1 MHPIP
6 PKKMLI
12 INILDILKRYSDE
25 EHRLLQKDI
34 LEILENEYSMK
45 ADRKAVKRNLMN
57 LIEFGYNPV
66 VFIVYI
72 FYCLNELAQ
81 YS

>member
-1 MHPIP
+1 MYPIL

-25 EHRLLQKDI
+25 EHQLSQKDI

-45 ADRKAVKRNLMN
+45 STARLSNAT
-57 LIEFGYNPV
+57 
-66 VFIVYI
+66 
-72 FYCLNELAQ
+72 
-81 YS
+81 

>member
-1 MHPIP
+1 MLLRYYFKFNEVTIMYPIL

-25 EHRLLQKDI
+25 EHQLSQKDI

-45 ADRKAVKRNLMN
+45 STARLSNAT
-57 LIEFGYNPV
+57 
-66 VFIVYI
+66 
-72 FYCLNELAQ
+72 
-81 YS
+81 